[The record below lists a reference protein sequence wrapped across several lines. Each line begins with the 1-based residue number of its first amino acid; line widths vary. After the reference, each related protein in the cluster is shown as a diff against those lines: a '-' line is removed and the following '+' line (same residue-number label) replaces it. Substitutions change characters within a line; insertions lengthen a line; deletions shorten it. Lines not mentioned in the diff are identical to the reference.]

1 MSTCVK
7 NMRQDRNDAELMSIT
22 GSLQNIFINYLKER
36 QRKISGKKKKT
47 SYPAVTALPPNSSSA
62 PSDEVIST

>member
-47 SYPAVTALPPNSSSA
+47 SVILLLLHLPPTA
-62 PSDEVIST
+62 HQLHPMR